1 MGCSTCGGG
10 RRGSTIAQASAS
22 SDSLAA
28 GQLYENPLL
37 IGDANDVIL
46 RVRVAVAVEGLKI
59 NYQYWVTGTGVQAH
73 IDSGAFIDTTGITQ
87 QSRLYRV
94 GQFTYTSLQDANR
107 VAAATGQ
114 EVIEVA

>member
-10 RRGSTIAQASAS
+10 KRGSTIAQASAS
-22 SDSLAA
+22 SSTLAA
-28 GQLYENPLL
+28 GQLYENPLVV
-37 IGDANDVIL
+37 GDEGGDTY
-46 RVRVAVAVEGLKI
+46 RVRVAVAVEGLQI
-59 NYQYWVTGTGVQAH
+59 NYSYWVTGTGVQAYL
-73 IDSGAFIDTTGITQ
+73 DSGAFIDITGVTQ
-87 QSRLYRV
+87 QRRLYRV